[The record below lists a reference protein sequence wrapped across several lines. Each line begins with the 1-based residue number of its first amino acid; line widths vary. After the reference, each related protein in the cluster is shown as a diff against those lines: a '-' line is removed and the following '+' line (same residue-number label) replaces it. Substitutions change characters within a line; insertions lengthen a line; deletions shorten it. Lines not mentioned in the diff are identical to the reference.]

1 MSKQAGRMSQG
12 ANDFLAPYAPTI
24 GTATDVGTNRPY
36 NNGAATVTFT
46 ATGPNA
52 ADSFTAYAVEDPT
65 KTATGSSSPLTVTG
79 LASGTNYTFKV
90 YGTNAAGGQG
100 SHSEASNQITSTTVP
115 QAPSLGAV
123 SNTCSGRAY
132 NDGLV
137 TVAITA
143 GATGGKAISGYY
155 AISNGGQNASSA
167 TSPVSVTGL
176 LSATNYTFQG
186 RVSNAN
192 GNSELSASSSAVT
205 VTTAPAQV
213 SSVSASTPSAGVDRI
228 TWSAPANGGSGITN
242 YYWASSDGKTGNT
255 TSTTV
260 DINQEQGTAQTYT
273 VRADNACGS
282 APVSPAS
289 NSVTTTFSFVP
300 FGVFSFSPF
309 GVFSFSPFGVFSFS
323 PFGFSPFGVFSFS
336 PFGVFGFSPF
346 GFSPF
351 GFSPFGFSPFGFS
364 PFGFS
369 PFSPGGFGFTPIF
382 MRSLAPMT
390 KVRMADGSMKAA
402 EDVYVGDVLMSVE
415 LPEFTNSYTTEELMA
430 WTSTQNITELPLT
443 TTTVNKVSVHPAS
456 SVISV
461 NEDVFSP
468 NHILLVKR
476 GDEISMKRAS
486 ELLTTDM
493 LWNYSASGWIE
504 INILEIHDYEHTVI
518 TINCEPNDLF
528 FTEGAL
534 THDGNEW
541 LQPQQ

>member
-52 ADSFTAYAVEDPT
+52 ADSFTVYAVEDPT
-65 KTATGSSSPLTVTG
+65 KTATGASSPLTVTG
-79 LASGTNYTFKV
+79 LASATNYTFKA
-90 YGTNAAGGQG
+90 YGTNTAGGRG
-100 SHSEASNQITSTTVP
+100 SDSEASNQITSTTVP

-123 SNTCSGRAY
+123 TSTCSNRAY

-137 TVAITA
+137 TVAMTA

-155 AISNGGQNASSA
+155 AVSNGGQNASSA
-167 TSPVSVTGL
+167 SSPVSVTGL

-192 GNSELSASSSAVT
+192 GNSELTSSSAAVT
-205 VTTAPAQV
+205 VTTVPAQV
-213 SSVSASTPSAGVDRI
+213 TGVSASTPSAGVDRL
-228 TWSAPANGGSGITN
+228 TWNAPANGGSGITA
-242 YYWASSDGKTGNT
+242 YYWASSDGKSGSTA
-255 TSTTV
+255 STTV
-260 DINQEQGTAQTYT
+260 DIGQEQGTAQTYT
-273 VRADNACGS
+273 VYAVNACGS
-282 APVSPAS
+282 GPVSGAS

-323 PFGFSPFGVFSFS
+323 PFGFSPFGVF
-336 PFGVFGFSPF
+336 

-369 PFSPGGFGFTPIF
+369 PFSPGGFSFTPRF
-382 MRSLAPMT
+382 MASLAPMT

-415 LPEFTNSYTTEELMA
+415 LPDFANSYTTEELLA
-430 WTSTQNITELPLT
+430 WTATQNITELPLT
-443 TTTVNKVSVHPAS
+443 TTTVNKVTVHPATA
-456 SVISV
+456 VVSV

-468 NHILLVKR
+468 NHIILIKR
-476 GDEISMKRAS
+476 GEEVSMKKTS
-486 ELLTTDM
+486 ELLPTD
-493 LWNYSASGWIE
+493 LVWDYSTEGWSE
-504 INILEIHDYEHTVI
+504 ITVLEIHDYDHTVI

-528 FTEGAL
+528 FTHSAL

-541 LQPQQ
+541 VANQP